1 MAYQGIPAGPLAAY
15 LNVRNAN
22 QEAGMG
28 ELQQVGAVQGLLAKM
43 QAQQQEQ
50 RFQSEL
56 QALGPNPTPEQIAP
70 LAMRYR
76 KPELAVSML
85 QAAEQRKSRE
95 LMGQEVRQSREETA
109 RLGRESREDIAS
121 RERLMRRDFAGQM
134 ERYRRDA
141 LAAQETRVTPVTI
154 QDPNDPNSTIIIDG
168 RTNKVLG
175 KGPKLT
181 EVGKANIKRQI
192 ASEGIGDAIQQA
204 RNLLTGVAGQE
215 LPTQS
220 GIGVGVDYAASLFG
234 ITPAGAAAAD
244 KLRVVGGSLV
254 QKVPRF
260 EGPQSDKDTA
270 FYKEVAGRVG
280 DASIPIARRLAA
292 LDEVENIWGQFEQ
305 GKKRDFFQFPGA
317 RSIETLGAKEGDR
330 QNSRS
335 GKPMIFRN
343 GRWEYE

>member
-43 QAQQQEQ
+43 QQQQQERQ
-50 RFQSEL
+50 FQSEL

-192 ASEGIGDAIQQA
+192 ASEGIRRHSPAIPSI
-204 RNLLTGVAGQE
+204 RYFGVRVNSAGRFTR
-215 LPTQS
+215 PS
-220 GIGVGVDYAASLFG
+220 
-234 ITPAGAAAAD
+234 ITPRTFVND
-244 KLRVVGGSLV
+244 
-254 QKVPRF
+254 
-260 EGPQSDKDTA
+260 
-270 FYKEVAGRVG
+270 
-280 DASIPIARRLAA
+280 IPIPSDIRKGMYFSVGLQ
-292 LDEVENIWGQFEQ
+292 LFPISCCDE
-305 GKKRDFFQFPGA
+305 
-317 RSIETLGAKEGDR
+317 T
-330 QNSRS
+330 
-335 GKPMIFRN
+335 
-343 GRWEYE
+343 

>member
-22 QEAGMG
+22 QEAGIG

-134 ERYRRDA
+134 EQYRRDA
-141 LAAQETRVTPVTI
+141 LAARPAPAPSTTEIVDPTDSRRMLKIDTRLYRGGTLGSAGVIGLAGKEPGYAKREEKEAQGIEHLKSEIDNLRGYYNILKEAKAIPSSEESSISNIWAFAKGSTPGQLGGRMLGTKE
-154 QDPNDPNSTIIIDG
+154 QDARN
-168 RTNKVLG
+168 
-175 KGPKLT
+175 
-181 EVGKANIKRQI
+181 
-192 ASEGIGDAIQQA
+192 AIQSS
-204 RNLLTGVAGQE
+204 RMRLLNAIKNATGMSAQQLNSNIE
-215 LPTQS
+215 LQTWLQS
-220 GIGVGVDYAASLFG
+220 LTDVNRSYESNIEILDKIEKGFAA
-234 ITPAGAAAAD
+234 
-244 KLRVVGGSLV
+244 
-254 QKVPRF
+254 QKQKP
-260 EGPQSDKDTA
+260 SDSGWKD
-270 FYKEVAGRVG
+270 
-280 DASIPIARRLAA
+280 L
-292 LDEVENIWGQFEQ
+292 
-305 GKKRDFFQFPGA
+305 
-317 RSIETLGAKEGDR
+317 
-330 QNSRS
+330 
-335 GKPMIFRN
+335 
-343 GRWEYE
+343 